1 MTLTS
6 HIRRVVLAIVLVVVI
21 LAFRIGRIDIA
32 VVAVLAIALLQH
44 ATAHV
49 KISIE
54 EHSVSIVRYINKN
67 I

>member
-21 LAFRIGRIDIA
+21 LAFRTGRIDIA

-44 ATAHV
+44 ATMHV
-49 KISIE
+49 QISIE
-54 EHSVSIVRYINKN
+54 EHSVSIVRYIKN